1 MATRTTSACGARR
14 CSNGARSRYLRPARA
29 WWLGSRVVV
38 EAHGGDIT
46 VESKVGEG
54 TTFVVSLPVE
64 AAGVRRKRDG
74 AAHVED
80 VR

>member
-1 MATRTTSACGARR
+1 
-14 CSNGARSRYLRPARA
+14 
-29 WWLGSRVVV
+29 V
-38 EAHGGDIT
+38 
-46 VESKVGEG
+46 G

-74 AAHVED
+74 GAHVED